1 MNSVTG
7 RGCIIVCSAKKLDKG
22 VSRMERA
29 MQVWLSGDL
38 GVSGETAWDV
48 PAGPFRDGGVGQRG
62 QCELCLMAMS
72 VFQE

>member
-1 MNSVTG
+1 
-7 RGCIIVCSAKKLDKG
+7 
-22 VSRMERA
+22 MERA